1 MRDPKMFKIWLPL
14 EVPLL
19 LLLLLLLLGQCQC
32 LLSKSDELH
41 DLSASVPQ
49 LATVHEVYN
58 NNNTSN
64 NNTTLASIGHPL
76 ETNAPLA
83 PPAGSLVPLSQ
94 RRLSRGKRFVAFPL
108 GSSASVSQHTRTRT
122 RTILIRIP

>member
-14 EVPLL
+14 KLPLL
-19 LLLLLLLLGQCQC
+19 LILPLLLGQCQC

-49 LATVHEVYN
+49 LATVHEVHNNNTN
-58 NNNTSN
+58 NNNM
-64 NNTTLASIGHPL
+64 TLASIGHPL
-76 ETNAPLA
+76 ETFAPLA

-108 GSSASVSQHTRTRT
+108 GSSASVSQHTRTK
-122 RTILIRIP
+122 TILIRIP